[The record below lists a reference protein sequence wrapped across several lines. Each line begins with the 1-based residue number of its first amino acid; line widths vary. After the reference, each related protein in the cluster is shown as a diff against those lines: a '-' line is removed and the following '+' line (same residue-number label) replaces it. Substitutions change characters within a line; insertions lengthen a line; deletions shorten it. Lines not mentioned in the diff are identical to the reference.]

1 MTEKEIVFGLLVG
14 LLFLVLV
21 SAIPIIY
28 KNHRRM
34 LEETQA

>member
-1 MTEKEIVFGLLVG
+1 MTEEEIVFGLLVG

-21 SAIPIIY
+21 SGLPIIY

-34 LEETQA
+34 LEESTQ